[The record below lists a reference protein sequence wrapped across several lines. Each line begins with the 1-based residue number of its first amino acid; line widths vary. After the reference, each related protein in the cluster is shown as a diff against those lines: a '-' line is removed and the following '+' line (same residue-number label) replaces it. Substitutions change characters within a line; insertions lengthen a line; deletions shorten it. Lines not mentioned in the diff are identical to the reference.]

1 MLTET
6 PLTDAEWTIRFSARL
21 HARWPTISRTQRDE
35 AAAEVAAKP
44 HLRCLEPEDAVAIW
58 LQPIAPS
65 DVPF

>member
-1 MLTET
+1 MSTDT
-6 PLTDAEWTIRFSARL
+6 PLTDAEWTIRASARL
-21 HARWPTISRTQRDE
+21 HARWPTISRSQRDE

-44 HLRCLEPEDAVAIW
+44 HMRCLEPEDAVAIW